1 MSCRALFIRLS
12 LTLYVWRQFVRNQLT
27 RIIITVC
34 FVILAVYFLWPTIQ
48 DYSYRNQL
56 SKLSGQDS
64 LAYAE
69 KHHDDMLD
77 AKLKRMKLGLDLQGG
92 MRVVL
97 EVDVVQLLDD
107 IAKNKDDKFRAIVK
121 EVRNETATNE
131 VSIIPLFTKKFIAD
145 TIRLSRYYGSIRD
158 DDAKITSRLVDEVG
172 KAVDRAIEIV
182 RNRVDQYGV
191 SEPNIQ
197 KQGGRRI
204 IVELPGVKDENE
216 VRQLLQGTAMLEF
229 RMVKDPQVSYKVMES
244 IDKFITGKLDTDTS
258 ASATASIEKKKEP
271 AKRKDAL
278 TELTGGASIA
288 ETDTTKEAQFARD
301 HPFFMYVR
309 PDQRG
314 AGEGFV
320 AEKDKDRVV
329 RLLNRPEVQ
338 QIIPQDF
345 EFLWSAKAQAS
356 ANGQKFYTLFA
367 VKKTSELRGD
377 VVTNAQASVSPE
389 DNRPIVNMEMNS
401 EGAHEWARIT
411 GANIGK
417 RIAIVLDKGVF
428 SAPNVINKIPNGRSQ
443 ITGMESPAEAR
454 LLEIVLKAGALPAPV
469 STIEQRSIG
478 PSLGEDS
485 IRAGL
490 TSILIAFIL
499 TVLFMVVYYHSAG
512 AVADFALFFNIL
524 FILGV
529 MASFSATLTIPGIA
543 GIVLTIGMAVD
554 ANVLVNERVREELE
568 GGKTLR
574 AAVDTGYT
582 KAFTAI
588 FDGHV
593 TSFLTGIVLYQFG
606 TGPIQGFALT
616 LMIGLVA
623 NLFSAIVIT
632 HVIMNIMMDNG
643 YHPKFG

>member
-1 MSCRALFIRLS
+1 
-12 LTLYVWRQFVRNQLT
+12 VRNQLT

-34 FVILAVYFLWPTIQ
+34 FVVLAVYFLWPTIQ
-48 DYSYRNQL
+48 DYSYRSQL

-107 IAKNKDDKFRAIVK
+107 IAKNKDDKFHSIIK

-158 DDAKITSRLVDEVG
+158 DDAKITSRLEDEVG

-244 IDKFITGKLDTDTS
+244 IDKFLTGKLDTDTNT
-258 ASATASIEKKKEP
+258 ATTASTEKKKEP

-278 TELTGGASIA
+278 TELTGGAAIA

-309 PDQRG
+309 PDQNG
-314 AGEGFV
+314 YGEGFV

-338 QIIPQDF
+338 QVIPQDF
-345 EFLWSAKAQAS
+345 EFLWSAKAKAS

-377 VVTNAQASVSPE
+377 VVTNAQASVSPD

-417 RIAIVLDKGVF
+417 RIAIILDKGVF
-428 SAPNVINKIPNGRSQ
+428 SAPNVINKIPSGRSQ

-512 AVADFALFFNIL
+512 GVADFALFFNIL

>member
-1 MSCRALFIRLS
+1 M
-12 LTLYVWRQFVRNQLT
+12 RNQLT